1 MQKSANDIYA
11 TIDLASQSLGHQS
24 ANIAEQMLYYFMQ
37 HAEGDISMK
46 EVEAFSENHRINVN
60 DCFSVMSWLQ
70 NAQIVEKKLFDRQTG
85 EPVSQSTE
93 HRSANTP
100 CKQNN
105 VNVRWALNAAF

>member
-37 HAEGDISMK
+37 HAKDDISMK
-46 EVEAFSENHRINVN
+46 EVEAFSENHRIDVN

-70 NAQIVEKKLFDRQTG
+70 NAHIVEKKLFDRKTG
-85 EPVSQSTE
+85 EPVTQNSE
-93 HRSANTP
+93 HRSANSPT
-100 CKQNN
+100 KHND